1 MTLGGDGAWVTLGH
15 ARGAD
20 AKKPFLSPKC
30 AYHNHV
36 LDPAGGVP
44 VWAYNWECV
53 PGVPFAFLACFC
65 INFKTPYYACEHW
78 DCISNV
84 HFAVEAK
91 PAPAQGC
98 VLSTGLAAAAVKAPD
113 SNRLTAAV

>member
-1 MTLGGDGAWVTLGH
+1 MTRVCHRYYEYSHDAASNQRSRVVTLGGDGAWVTLGH

-53 PGVPFAFLACFC
+53 PGVPFAFGLFL
-65 INFKTPYYACEHW
+65 HL
-78 DCISNV
+78 
-84 HFAVEAK
+84 K
-91 PAPAQGC
+91 PRITHANIGIVFRMC
-98 VLSTGLAAAAVKAPD
+98 TLLWRR
-113 SNRLTAAV
+113 N